1 MTGRSDP
8 FQPDPRTKLTLIM
21 CLSSLAVLLNHPL
34 LLAVLFLISLLL
46 LMLFGVSIRSVCKQ
60 MRVLLAVVLFITLI
74 QSLFGQGGRALITI
88 GDIGLLTTGGMILA
102 TEFFLRMLIIF
113 TSAGILTSCGSR
125 ELIQGLVQMK
135 LPYEI
140 AFMAALGIRF
150 LPVFG
155 EEFRDAIIAIQLRGI
170 NIKSLKFKQKLRVY
184 AHLLQPVVVGALI
197 KSRALSMSIEMRG
210 FRSFPKRVSYRT
222 LRLTVLD
229 YTVMA
234 ASILSTM
241 GALAFYYICF

>member
-1 MTGRSDP
+1 MTGKSDP
-8 FQPDPRTKLTLIM
+8 FQADPRTKLIIIICM
-21 CLSSLAVLLNHPL
+21 SSLAVLVNYPPL
-34 LLAVLFLISLLL
+34 LAALFFISLMLL
-46 LMLFGVSIRSVCKQ
+46 KLFGVSLRSVCKQ
-60 MRVLLAVVLFITLI
+60 MRALLAVVLFITLI
-74 QSLFGQGGRALITI
+74 QSLFGRGGRALITI
-88 GDIGLLTTGGMILA
+88 GGVGLFTTGGVILA
-102 TEFFLRMLIIF
+102 LEFFLRMLIIF
-113 TSAGILTSCGSR
+113 TSAGILSSCGSR
-125 ELIQGLVQMK
+125 EIIQGLVQMK

-155 EEFRDAIIAIQLRGI
+155 EELRDARTAIQLRGV
-170 NIKSLKFKQKLRVY
+170 NIKALKFKQKLRVY
-184 AHLLQPVVVGALI
+184 AHLLQPVAAGALI

-222 LRLTVLD
+222 LGLNALD

-234 ASILSTM
+234 ASILFTA